1 MMGEWWIQWEILTN
15 GMRVKGGYW
24 ILICIMIISLLF
36 WKNEEDTRYGIE
48 EVREEKSERGKVMKV
63 SDRRWGR
70 NIFSVPSIFRNV
82 YIIFHLSMLIYFG
95 CWILGVAKIR
105 VWLDGDICNSRHI
118 GNFEQLMRC
127 IKFIFSRGK

>member
-95 CWILGVAKIR
+95 CWILGVAKFR

-118 GNFEQLMRC
+118 GNFKQLMRC
-127 IKFIFSRGK
+127 IKIIFSRGK